1 MPLKSSNL
9 EQSRWFAEEVQPHG
23 ASLKAYLRG
32 SFPTV
37 RDVEDVVQESYLR
50 VWRAKMAGSVESARG
65 FLFCAAR
72 NLAIDFLRQRRRS
85 PLEALGDL
93 AALDVIDD
101 RPDAFEV
108 TAAHENAIGLQDFR
122 LQWLRVGTVAVIDCK
137 PLHIFDT
144 QRFEDLLITVPDTL
158 RVTAG
163 GGDDTDSGLTAP
175 TVIDELAQN
184 DAVLQS
190 VLCTA
195 NDHQARYLAAS
206 GQGRQTHCGNC
217 QAGARPHS
225 CSHAF

>member
-85 PLEALGDL
+85 PLKALGDL

-108 TAAHENAIGLQDFR
+108 TAAHEKI
-122 LQWLRVGTVAVIDCK
+122 I
-137 PLHIFDT
+137 
-144 QRFEDLLITVPDTL
+144 LLGEALDTL
-158 RVTAG
+158 TPRQRQI
-163 GGDDTDSGLTAP
+163 
-175 TVIDELAQN
+175 VILCK
-184 DAVLQS
+184 LQS
-190 VLCTA
+190 KSHREVAELLGLSEKTVTE
-195 NDHQARYLAAS
+195 HVYRGVQRL
-206 GQGRQTHCGNC
+206 
-217 QAGARPHS
+217 GAELQRRGLRRFPS
-225 CSHAF
+225 

>member
-1 MPLKSSNL
+1 MPPTPPASDTT
-9 EQSRWFAEEVQPHG
+9 RWFDEEVHPHD

-101 RPDAFEV
+101 RPDAFEAA
-108 TAAHENAIGLQDFR
+108 AAHEKINLLGEALDMLPPRQRQI
-122 LQWLRVGTVAVIDCK
+122 VILCK
-137 PLHIFDT
+137 
-144 QRFEDLLITVPDTL
+144 
-158 RVTAG
+158 
-163 GGDDTDSGLTAP
+163 
-175 TVIDELAQN
+175 
-184 DAVLQS
+184 LQS
-190 VLCTA
+190 KSHREVAGLLGLSEKTVTEHVYRGVQRLGA
-195 NDHQARYLAAS
+195 ELQQRGVRHFAS
-206 GQGRQTHCGNC
+206 
-217 QAGARPHS
+217 
-225 CSHAF
+225 

>member
-1 MPLKSSNL
+1 MPPTPPASDTT
-9 EQSRWFAEEVQPHG
+9 RWFAEEVHPHD

-101 RPDAFEV
+101 RPDAFEA
-108 TAAHENAIGLQDFR
+108 TAAHEKIIQLGEAL
-122 LQWLRVGTVAVIDCK
+122 
-137 PLHIFDT
+137 
-144 QRFEDLLITVPDTL
+144 DTL
-158 RVTAG
+158 PPRQRQI
-163 GGDDTDSGLTAP
+163 
-175 TVIDELAQN
+175 VILCK
-184 DAVLQS
+184 LQS
-190 VLCTA
+190 KSHREVAGLLGLSEKTVTEHVYRGVQRLGA
-195 NDHQARYLAAS
+195 ELQRRGVRHFAS
-206 GQGRQTHCGNC
+206 
-217 QAGARPHS
+217 
-225 CSHAF
+225 

>member
-1 MPLKSSNL
+1 MSSMPLNSSNL

-37 RDVEDVVQESYLR
+37 RDVEDVIQESYLR

-101 RPDAFEV
+101 RPNAFEV
-108 TAAHENAIGLQDFR
+108 TAAHEKI
-122 LQWLRVGTVAVIDCK
+122 I
-137 PLHIFDT
+137 
-144 QRFEDLLITVPDTL
+144 LLGEALDTL
-158 RVTAG
+158 TPRQRQI
-163 GGDDTDSGLTAP
+163 
-175 TVIDELAQN
+175 VILCK
-184 DAVLQS
+184 LQS
-190 VLCTA
+190 KSHREVAELLGLSEKTVTE
-195 NDHQARYLAAS
+195 HIYRGVQRL
-206 GQGRQTHCGNC
+206 
-217 QAGARPHS
+217 GAELQRRGLRRFPS
-225 CSHAF
+225 

>member
-1 MPLKSSNL
+1 MPPTPPASDTN
-9 EQSRWFAEEVQPHG
+9 RWFVEEVHPHD

-101 RPDAFEV
+101 RPDAFEA
-108 TAAHENAIGLQDFR
+108 TDTHEKIMQLGEAL
-122 LQWLRVGTVAVIDCK
+122 
-137 PLHIFDT
+137 
-144 QRFEDLLITVPDTL
+144 DTL
-158 RVTAG
+158 PPRQRQM
-163 GGDDTDSGLTAP
+163 
-175 TVIDELAQN
+175 VILCK
-184 DAVLQS
+184 LQS
-190 VLCTA
+190 KSHREVAGLLGLSEKTVTE
-195 NDHQARYLAAS
+195 HVYRGVQRLGVELQRRGVRHFAS
-206 GQGRQTHCGNC
+206 
-217 QAGARPHS
+217 
-225 CSHAF
+225 